1 VGRVTEAPGVPLARL
16 LAIGYRQLVDGLHER
31 LAADGWT
38 DVRPTFGFVLLA
50 TRDRS
55 TTTTELAGVLGVSK
69 QATSKL
75 LDQMEAAG
83 YVTRTSSDGDGRLRE
98 VALAARGHQLLEA
111 VERIYA
117 DLESGWARLVGEPEI
132 ERVRATMTDVV
143 LATNDG
149 RLPVVRATP

>member
-1 VGRVTEAPGVPLARL
+1 MTRAHPVPLARL

-31 LAADGWT
+31 LVADGWT

-83 YVTRTSSDGDGRLRE
+83 YVTRSPSDGDGRLRT
-98 VALAARGHQLLEA
+98 VTLAARGHALLDA
-111 VERIYA
+111 VEGIYA
-117 DLESGWARLVGEPEI
+117 ELETGWAQLVGKSEL
-132 ERVRATMTDVV
+132 ERLRTTLTDVV
-143 LATNDG
+143 LATNEG
-149 RLPVVRATP
+149 RLPGVRATP